1 MLAGY
6 WPQAT
11 EEGEFAT
18 KLNSLSK
25 VVVSSTLE
33 SVLWGKWEGAEIIK
47 NNVAEEIAKLK
58 QQPGKD
64 IVLWGSLTLA
74 RSLMQAGLIDEVQH
88 YEGATLVAGRGGDWN
103 SFIFFS
109 DPEGNGW
116 GWCRSARPATDK
128 VTVTAMTAQ
137 QTKVAALM
145 ATVSS
150 WPI

>member
-88 YEGATLVAGRGGDWN
+88 YEGATLVAGAVEIGTRLSSSAIPKAMAGGGAGA
-103 SFIFFS
+103 
-109 DPEGNGW
+109 PGP
-116 GWCRSARPATDK
+116 RLTR
-128 VTVTAMTAQ
+128 
-137 QTKVAALM
+137 
-145 ATVSS
+145 
-150 WPI
+150 